1 MQIPI
6 SQVGSNRLSAF
17 SFQPSATV
25 IRTMKNF
32 RTLTVW
38 RRSHRLVMDVY
49 IATTEFPREEM
60 YGLTSQLR
68 RSAVSIASN
77 IAEGCGRHTDA
88 DFARFLDR
96 VTIRHGGSNRPSAFS
111 DQLSARLQSLKA

>member
-1 MQIPI
+1 
-6 SQVGSNRLSAF
+6 
-17 SFQPSATV
+17 
-25 IRTMKNF
+25 MKNF

-88 DFARFLDR
+88 DFARFLD
-96 VTIRHGGSNRPSAFS
+96 IAAGSACELEY
-111 DQLSARLQSLKA
+111 QLMLAADLQLLPVAVYGPLEATTSEVKRMLTGLLKKLRADG